1 MFFLTVLILYKIRSM
16 LSQRP
21 VCQTGLCE
29 SSSSGKTANAAEDK
43 NTSSDGI
50 EVADNRSLLSSE
62 KEKKKDVSK
71 EICILCQTI
80 SNLAHNIRK
89 KFTIMIL
96 ILLLFQVAL
105 EYEYWNQEKSFLMN
119 EVKLPSRV
127 DTNVI
132 YSLYAFEFMI
142 LTSVFTARHI
152 QGRSYDKG
160 SKAIK

>member
-62 KEKKKDVSK
+62 KEKKKEVSK

-80 SNLAHNIRK
+80 SNLAHSIRK

-105 EYEYWNQEKSFLMN
+105 EYEYWNQEK
-119 EVKLPSRV
+119 
-127 DTNVI
+127 
-132 YSLYAFEFMI
+132 
-142 LTSVFTARHI
+142 
-152 QGRSYDKG
+152 
-160 SKAIK
+160 

>member
-1 MFFLTVLILYKIRSM
+1 
-16 LSQRP
+16 
-21 VCQTGLCE
+21 
-29 SSSSGKTANAAEDK
+29 
-43 NTSSDGI
+43 
-50 EVADNRSLLSSE
+50 
-62 KEKKKDVSK
+62 
-71 EICILCQTI
+71 
-80 SNLAHNIRK
+80 
-89 KFTIMIL
+89 MIL

-119 EVKLPSRV
+119 EIELPSRV

-142 LTSVFTARHI
+142 LISLFTARHI